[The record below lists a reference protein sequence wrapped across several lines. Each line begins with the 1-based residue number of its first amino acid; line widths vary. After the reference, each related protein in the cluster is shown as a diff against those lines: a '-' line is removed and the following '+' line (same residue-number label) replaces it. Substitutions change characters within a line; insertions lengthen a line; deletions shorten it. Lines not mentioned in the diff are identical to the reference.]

1 MLQQHRILPEP
12 LPTKPVERDVSVKRN
27 QYESK
32 SNDTRQDFDSAMVA
46 INRRQKQ
53 RQLEEHQAYKREQ
66 NQVENV
72 RDRNSRDND
81 VSANAKTDYSNNDKV
96 TANKDRNIADNDKR
110 ASSGIE
116 PGETRSSNSKK
127 HLNEG
132 DKDKLTVAMS
142 SLQKDEKANEVL
154 QELATKYSGKEL
166 VQKLN
171 QLLNSLIQGTG
182 DEASQSTSDPLVA
195 KDSELFDKLL
205 TQSSNSELATLVKQ
219 LQALPDIEQL
229 SQDLQLQ
236 LKQLLARFS
245 DIINSEDTS
254 NQIDKTTL
262 EATDAIFEST
272 ELKTPQSVNDTAQGL
287 EFNSAQD
294 RLGDFL
300 KKLILGNETLS
311 KSTDQGEVESETMQ
325 PLNWLNNLM
334 SQVKSDNQNNA
345 DTDTDTTE
353 LQPSTV
359 MGATLKDQKAM
370 DAALIAKAQ
379 ALLDGVNVTNLNTS
393 LDQEQLQQA
402 AVMTMNI
409 APDSVTKGALQTAI
423 NTPFKASQVNALL
436 NTATSAQFTNG
447 HAINASFAQLQADPN
462 QLQALSVASEL
473 GQLNE
478 LDFEQ
483 SRFSKMIAASE
494 PSLVS
499 SQVTD
504 VRAKADLVDVLGV
517 QLDKTL
523 RAPKLESVAQAKSEL
538 MIKENIL
545 FNKQELASNIQQQ
558 VGLMMARNMKSI
570 DIRLDPPELGSM
582 QIKLSLGTEQA
593 SVSFVVSNQQAK
605 DALENSIPRL
615 RELLEQQGMQLADSN
630 VKKDNSNGQNDTET
644 DAQSAELG
652 QANSAGSDGEEDVSD
667 DKTNQQNYNIAS
679 PWKVDYYA

>member
-53 RQLEEHQAYKREQ
+53 RQVEEHQAYKREQ
-66 NQVENV
+66 SRVDNA
-72 RDRNSRDND
+72 RDRNSRDNE
-81 VSANAKTDYSNNDKV
+81 VSASTKTDYSNNDKV
-96 TANKDRNIADNDKR
+96 TANKDRNITNNDKR
-110 ASSGIE
+110 ASSDIE
-116 PGETRSSNSKK
+116 PGETRSSNSKQ

-154 QELATKYSGKEL
+154 QELATKFSGKEL

-171 QLLNSLIQGTG
+171 QLLNSLIQATG
-182 DEASQSTSDPLVA
+182 DETSQQSASDLLVG

-205 TQSSNSELATLVKQ
+205 TQSSNSELATFVNQ
-219 LQALPDIEQL
+219 LQKLPDVDHL
-229 SQDLQLQ
+229 SKELQMQ

-245 DIINSEDTS
+245 DIMNSVDASSQSNQTEPEVTDALFDSADLTASHNDDTS
-254 NQIDKTTL
+254 N
-262 EATDAIFEST
+262 
-272 ELKTPQSVNDTAQGL
+272 GH
-287 EFNSAQD
+287 EFNAAQD
-294 RLGDFL
+294 QLGDFL
-300 KKLILGNETLS
+300 KKLILGNEALS
-311 KSTDQGEVESETMQ
+311 KLTVQDKSTDAEVATENKQ
-325 PLNWLNNLM
+325 PLSWLNNLM
-334 SQVKSDNQNNA
+334 SQVKSDSPNNTEA
-345 DTDTDTTE
+345 TE
-353 LQPSTV
+353 LQNSAAIDASSK
-359 MGATLKDQKAM
+359 GQKA
-370 DAALIAKAQ
+370 Q
-379 ALLDGVNVTNLNTS
+379 VLLDADNVSNLKTS
-393 LDQEQLQQA
+393 QDHEQLQQA

-409 APDSVTKGALQTAI
+409 ASDSATKGALQTAI
-423 NTPFKASQVNALL
+423 NTPFKASQINALL

-447 HAINASFAQLQADPN
+447 HAINASFAQLQADPS
-462 QLQALSVASEL
+462 QLQALAAASEL

-478 LDFEQ
+478 LNFEQ
-483 SRFSKMIAASE
+483 SRFSKLIANSE
-494 PSLVS
+494 SSLVS
-499 SQVTD
+499 PQVTD
-504 VRAKADLVDVLGV
+504 VRAKADVVDVLGV

-523 RAPKLESVAQAKSEL
+523 QAPKLESVAQAKSEL

-630 VKKDNSNGQNDTET
+630 VKKDNSNGQSGTEA
-644 DAQSAELG
+644 DAHSTELG
-652 QANSAGSDGEEDVSD
+652 QGNTADSDGEGDAND
-667 DKTNQQNYNIAS
+667 HKNNQQNYNIAS
-679 PWKVDYYA
+679 PWQVDYYA

>member
-53 RQLEEHQAYKREQ
+53 RQVEEHQAYKREQ
-66 NQVENV
+66 SRVDNA
-72 RDRNSRDND
+72 RDRNSRDNE
-81 VSANAKTDYSNNDKV
+81 VSASAKTDYSNNDKV
-96 TANKDRNIADNDKR
+96 TANKDRNITNNDKR
-110 ASSGIE
+110 ASSDIE
-116 PGETRSSNSKK
+116 PGETRSSNSKQ

-154 QELATKYSGKEL
+154 QELATKFSGKEL

-171 QLLNSLIQGTG
+171 QLLNSLIQATG
-182 DEASQSTSDPLVA
+182 DETSQQSASDPLVG

-205 TQSSNSELATLVKQ
+205 TQSSNSELATFVNQ
-219 LQALPDIEQL
+219 LQKLPDVDHL
-229 SQDLQLQ
+229 SKELQMQ

-245 DIINSEDTS
+245 DIMNSVDASSQS
-254 NQIDKTTL
+254 NKTEA
-262 EATDAIFEST
+262 EATDALFDSA
-272 ELKTPQSVNDTAQGL
+272 ELTASHNDDTSNGH
-287 EFNSAQD
+287 EFNAAQD
-294 RLGDFL
+294 QLGDFL
-300 KKLILGNETLS
+300 KKLILGNEALS
-311 KSTDQGEVESETMQ
+311 KLTVQDISTDAEVATENKQ
-325 PLNWLNNLM
+325 PLSWLNNLM
-334 SQVKSDNQNNA
+334 SQVKSDSPNNTEA
-345 DTDTDTTE
+345 TE
-353 LQPSTV
+353 LQNSAAIDASSK
-359 MGATLKDQKAM
+359 GQKA
-370 DAALIAKAQ
+370 Q
-379 ALLDGVNVTNLNTS
+379 VLLDADNVSNLKTS
-393 LDQEQLQQA
+393 QVQEQHQDHEQLQQA

-409 APDSVTKGALQTAI
+409 ASDSATKGALQAAI

-447 HAINASFAQLQADPN
+447 QAINASFAQLQADPS
-462 QLQALSVASEL
+462 QLQALAAASEL

-478 LDFEQ
+478 LNFEQ
-483 SRFSKMIAASE
+483 SRLSKLIANSE

-499 SQVTD
+499 PQVTD
-504 VRAKADLVDVLGV
+504 VRAKADVVDVLGV

-523 RAPKLESVAQAKSEL
+523 QAPKLESVAQAKSEL

-630 VKKDNSNGQNDTET
+630 VKKDNSNGQSGTEA
-644 DAQSAELG
+644 DAQSTELG
-652 QANSAGSDGEEDVSD
+652 QANTADTDGEGDAND
-667 DKTNQQNYNIAS
+667 HKNNQQNYNIAS
-679 PWKVDYYA
+679 PWQVDYYA

>member
-53 RQLEEHQAYKREQ
+53 RQVEEHQAYKREQ
-66 NQVENV
+66 SRVDNA
-72 RDRNSRDND
+72 RDRNSRDNE
-81 VSANAKTDYSNNDKV
+81 VSASTKTDYSNNDKV
-96 TANKDRNIADNDKR
+96 TANKDRNITNNDKR
-110 ASSGIE
+110 ASSDIE
-116 PGETRSSNSKK
+116 PGETRSSNSKQ

-171 QLLNSLIQGTG
+171 QLLNSLIQATG
-182 DEASQSTSDPLVA
+182 DETSQQSASDLLVG

-205 TQSSNSELATLVKQ
+205 TQSSNSELATFVNQ
-219 LQALPDIEQL
+219 LQKLPDVDHL
-229 SQDLQLQ
+229 SKELQMQ

-245 DIINSEDTS
+245 DIMNSVDASSQSNQTEPEVTDALFDSADLTASHNDDTS
-254 NQIDKTTL
+254 N
-262 EATDAIFEST
+262 
-272 ELKTPQSVNDTAQGL
+272 GH
-287 EFNSAQD
+287 EFNAAQD
-294 RLGDFL
+294 QLGDFL
-300 KKLILGNETLS
+300 KKLILGNEALS
-311 KSTDQGEVESETMQ
+311 KLTVQDKSTDAEVATENKQ
-325 PLNWLNNLM
+325 PLSWLNNLM
-334 SQVKSDNQNNA
+334 SQVKSDSPNNTEA
-345 DTDTDTTE
+345 TE
-353 LQPSTV
+353 LQNSAAIDASSK
-359 MGATLKDQKAM
+359 GQKA
-370 DAALIAKAQ
+370 Q
-379 ALLDGVNVTNLNTS
+379 VLLDADNVSNLKTS
-393 LDQEQLQQA
+393 QDHEQLQQA

-409 APDSVTKGALQTAI
+409 ASDSATKGALQTAI
-423 NTPFKASQVNALL
+423 NTPFKASQINALL

-447 HAINASFAQLQADPN
+447 HAINASFAQLQADPS
-462 QLQALSVASEL
+462 QLQALAAASEL

-478 LDFEQ
+478 LNFEQ
-483 SRFSKMIAASE
+483 SRFSKLIANSE
-494 PSLVS
+494 SSLVS
-499 SQVTD
+499 PQVTD
-504 VRAKADLVDVLGV
+504 VRAKADVVDVLGV

-523 RAPKLESVAQAKSEL
+523 QAPKLESVAQAKSEL

-630 VKKDNSNGQNDTET
+630 VKKDNSNGQSGTEA
-644 DAQSAELG
+644 DAHSTELG
-652 QANSAGSDGEEDVSD
+652 QGNTADSDGEGDAND
-667 DKTNQQNYNIAS
+667 HKNNQQNYNIAS
-679 PWKVDYYA
+679 PWQVDYYA